1 MTDTRATMPRFA
13 LALAAA
19 CLCLAACSD
28 DGAAT
33 RDAAPVEVVTTTT
46 LAMKPWHDRVR
57 ALGTVKARESVD
69 VTAKVSETVQQ
80 VHFDSG
86 DEVEKGAP
94 LVTLSGQQ
102 QHAALAAAQAAATE
116 AERLYNRQREL
127 AAQQLVARAA
137 LDAQRATR
145 DATRAQAAQI
155 QANLRDR
162 VIRAPFAGRL
172 GIRQVSPGA
181 LVTPGTVIASLDDIA
196 RVHID
201 FPVPETQM
209 EQVAVGQRLTG
220 TTAALPGR
228 EFEGIVS
235 VVDVRLDAATRAV
248 TVRGDFDNADRALRP
263 GMLVQV
269 EIERPERQALLV
281 PEISIVQVG
290 RDSFVYRVRGDATV
304 EQVSVAIGARGQG
317 QAEILEGLAPGDRIV
332 VDGTGKLRPGDRIRE
347 DDAPADKADAPA
359 AGPVGVAMAAMLLG
373 PGSRTGSIAAMAA
386 PTRSAPPAEG

>member
-1 MTDTRATMPRFA
+1 MTESRATMSRFA
-13 LALAAA
+13 PFALAAA

-28 DGAAT
+28 DGAAA
-33 RDAAPVEVVTTTT
+33 RGDAPVEAVTTTT
-46 LAMKPWHDRVR
+46 LAMKPWHDRIR

-69 VTAKVSETVQQ
+69 VTAKVSETVEQ

-102 QHAALAAAQAAATE
+102 QRAALAAAQAAATE

-145 DATRAQAAQI
+145 DSTRAQAAQI

-209 EQVAVGQRLTG
+209 EQVATGQRLTG

-228 EFEGIVS
+228 EFEGTVS
-235 VVDVRLDAATRAV
+235 VVDVRLDPATRAV

-269 EIERPERQALLV
+269 EIERPERQALLA

-290 RDSFVYRVRGDATV
+290 RDSFVYRVRDDGTV
-304 EQVSVAIGARGQG
+304 EQVSVTIGARGQG

-347 DDAPADKADAPA
+347 DAAATAPPT
-359 AGPVGVAMAAMLLG
+359 P
-373 PGSRTGSIAAMAA
+373 REAA
-386 PTRSAPPAEG
+386 PTAED

>member
-1 MTDTRATMPRFA
+1 MTDSRATLPRFA
-13 LALAAA
+13 PFVLAMA

-28 DGAAT
+28 DGASA
-33 RDAAPVEVVTTTT
+33 RGEAPAEVVTTTT

-69 VTAKVSETVQQ
+69 VTAKVSETVEQ

-86 DEVEKGAP
+86 DEVEKGAR

-102 QHAALAAAQAAATE
+102 QHAALAAAQAAADE
-116 AERLYNRQREL
+116 AGRMYERQREL
-127 AAQQLVARAA
+127 AAQQLVARAT
-137 LDAQRATR
+137 LDTQRATR

-196 RVHID
+196 RVYVD

-228 EFEGIVS
+228 EFEGTVS
-235 VVDVRLDAATRAV
+235 VVDVRLDPATRAV

-263 GMLVQV
+263 GMLVEV

-290 RDSFVYRVRGDATV
+290 RDSFVYRVRDDDTV
-304 EQVSVAIGARGQG
+304 EQVSVTIGARSGG

-332 VDGTGKLRPGDRIRE
+332 VDGTGKLRAGDRVRE
-347 DDAPADKADAPA
+347 EEAPADKADAPA
-359 AGPVGVAMAAMLLG
+359 ASAVGAAMV
-373 PGSRTGSIAAMAA
+373 A
-386 PTRSAPPAEG
+386 PTPPALAAQA